1 MTQYDYIII
10 GAGSAGSVVANRL
23 TEDCETT
30 VLLLEAGN
38 PDTKPEIQIPS
49 EHLRLLGSEVDWS
62 YFSQPEPYLNDRK
75 IFCPRGK
82 VLGGSSAINFM
93 LYVRGNPHDYDHWQ
107 ALGNPGWSY
116 QDVLPYFKKL
126 EHRQHSTSEEELA
139 PGIDVQSDE
148 ALVAYVRE
156 ACIRCP
162 IRWAL
167 AKWALT
173 Q

>member
-1 MTQYDYIII
+1 
-10 GAGSAGSVVANRL
+10 VVANRL